1 MPFWTVSIL
10 NSEED
15 STRQDPKLWVA
26 SQIEAKVLEF
36 CKRLEE
42 HPEEVTL
49 LELRM
54 FTSEMFVGEAE
65 SDAFQRFFTELRTH
79 PYKDYRDISPIDG
92 KMHRYRIDKRFTN
105 PAVRDVYYTTLFN
118 ELRKKGLKMD
128 SISALAFTIGSFRK
142 HGKEEVA
149 VERPKRY

>member
-10 NSEED
+10 TSEED
-15 STRQDPKLWVA
+15 SGRQDPKLWVA

-42 HPEEVTL
+42 RPEEVTL

-65 SDAFQRFFTELRTH
+65 SDAFQRHITNLRTH
-79 PYKDYRDISPIDG
+79 PYQDYKDIGPDG
-92 KMHRYRIDKRFTN
+92 KMHRYRIDWSFRN

-128 SISALAFTIGSFRK
+128 SISSLAFTIGSFRK
-142 HGKEEVA
+142 GGKEATA